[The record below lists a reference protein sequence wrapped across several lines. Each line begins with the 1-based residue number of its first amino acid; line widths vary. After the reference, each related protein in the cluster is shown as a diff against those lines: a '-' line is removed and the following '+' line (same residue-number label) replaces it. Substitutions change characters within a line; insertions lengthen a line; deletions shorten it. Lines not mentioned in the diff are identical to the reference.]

1 MPLVRSHRHLSGSQT
16 PAIIVYPNR
25 RRTTVWLLVGAV
37 SSLLNFLIFIFVL
50 ILIIVIPAARNGG
63 AIIMAVLM
71 GGVGLAAL
79 WATRV
84 VASLLFSGEP
94 VLVISHEGIRV
105 GKLYG
110 SFDIMLP
117 WQEIEA
123 IYLFVGGIEKQLAIR
138 PTHVGLFLSHFGL
151 LMRFFL
157 RINLLTGAPI
167 AVAQSLLE
175 KPIEE
180 ILDQLVVR
188 YEQELESYHIQLR
201 SPHFR

>member
-1 MPLVRSHRHLSGSQT
+1 MPLFRSHKHLSGSQT

-37 SSLLNFLIFIFVL
+37 SSLLAFLIFIFVL

-63 AIIMAVLM
+63 AIITAVLM
-71 GGVGLAAL
+71 GGGGITAI
-79 WATRV
+79 WPTRV
-84 VASLLFSGEP
+84 LARVLSSGEP
-94 VLVISHEGIRV
+94 ILVITHEGIRV
-105 GKLYG
+105 GKLYS
-110 SFDIMLP
+110 SFEIMLP

-123 IYLFVGGIEKQLAIR
+123 ISLFGGGIEKQLFIR
-138 PTHVGLFLSHFGL
+138 PTNVGLFLSHFGL
-151 LMRFFL
+151 LMRFVL

-188 YEQELESYHIQLR
+188 YEQELESYNIQLR